1 MAGRVAHETDLTRM
15 RNLFLLFALMFVL
28 GCTNSKDRFERIDG
42 DKYVALPLKFDGL
55 YGLRDGALVKAEARF
70 VDGGDMVTLNMTLFL
85 RPPAEFQSGTYQ
97 AVIGGM
103 MNSGIVECPSLT
115 FQGGQT
121 ALPTVGGLFILKDE
135 SNRPLYRVRIPATT
149 LTARK

>member
-1 MAGRVAHETDLTRM
+1 MTHM
-15 RNLFLLFALMFVL
+15 RDVLLLFSLMCLL
-28 GCTNSKDRFERIDG
+28 GCMNTEDRFERIDG
-42 DKYVALPLKFDGL
+42 DKYVALPLKLDGL

-70 VDGGDMVTLNMTLFL
+70 VDGGDMVTMYMTLFL

-97 AVIGGM
+97 AVIGGK
-103 MNSGIVECPSLT
+103 MNSGTVECPSLT

-121 ALPTVGGLFILKDE
+121 ALPTVGGVFILKDE

-149 LTARK
+149 LTGRKKL